1 MKRSWE
7 KPKRSATLFLYWKT
21 FETNRSGIQLDGQLQ
36 VSLFEVDQTWTSYT
50 LKMIPGHPTN
60 RLIVF
65 RPHLSRD
72 LLGCIRVYQAGTTAK
87 LWDVYDSRD
96 TFIGKVP
103 KDCAFEAMVVDVK
116 FIKQRESQS

>member
-1 MKRSWE
+1 M
-7 KPKRSATLFLYWKT
+7 T
-21 FETNRSGIQLDGQLQ
+21 TNEHYSRIQLDTDGDEEILGKAKELDGQLQ

-50 LKMIPGHPTN
+50 LKMIPGHLTN

-103 KDCAFEAMVVDVK
+103 KDCAIEAMVVDVK

>member
-1 MKRSWE
+1 MM
-7 KPKRSATLFLYWKT
+7 ATNEYYS
-21 FETNRSGIQLDGQLQ
+21 RIQLDTDGDEEILGKAKELDGELQ

-60 RLIVF
+60 RFIVF
-65 RPHLSRD
+65 RPLLSRD
-72 LLGCIRVYQAGTTAK
+72 LLGCIRVYEAGTTAQ

-96 TFIGKVP
+96 TFIGKIP